1 MLRGILPRS
10 FPCLLCLIV
19 LGLAVIL
26 APREALA
33 QPATD
38 VVHSPRGLIML
49 DFGSAD
55 LITKDGEA
63 ILIAKV
69 DGERDM
75 VAVEDGVFIAA
86 ANIGFYAYA
95 DAPAADEP
103 AADEPAA
110 DEPGGGPKP
119 LWQAD
124 VRDAAVAADGR
135 RLMALGAS
143 ADSAAVLVRVLRG
156 DDGSWRTDRTDIPA
170 GAEVLRLER
179 ANDLWVAMLLRAAPA
194 LEGEPI
200 QPRLEIWSSADGL
213 DWTRSRIP
221 ARAARA
227 EADRMPLEYQVTGG
241 NGVFI
246 AAAPRIL
253 LRASV
258 ADARDGELR
267 WSELPPVLGGGRL
280 IFDARFADGQFT
292 VVSTQEAQA
301 TSADGRVWQT
311 RKVKPDVSL
320 TPSGSVVVDGAL
332 RWMVYDE
339 GGSIVLRST
348 DEVFDAAGA
357 APAVFEPTR
366 VAEIAFMAPAPEGFV
381 AAADDHLWWQ
391 PADGAPRRGPFVGTA
406 RSIASNAQGVAVAS
420 DRVRFVPFQDFG
432 KTAVAS
438 PLLHGVVAADDARFL
453 AVGVDSESADGGI
466 VGEFLGA
473 DGAWSRVP
481 TKLGDDITPLAM
493 RSVSGG
499 WLMLVR
505 REVPV
510 AAGDGT
516 GDGGWNRPMLEILG
530 SADGSDWRT
539 IGQPLPDERPTQGPV
554 RYALAVG
561 PVAGADGLR
570 MLVAVEN
577 RVSTR
582 IGAGAWTTKTLSPV
596 NTAAFSRGLF
606 AEIDRDGV
614 MYWSRGRGA
623 TMRSVSGARWL
634 PASVRQTAQ
643 EQGVPDEVA
652 ALYAAKDG
660 VRGMLARSGPVRPV
674 RELLDTLSVDRP
686 ARMET
691 AEVAIDWSS
700 VSRVVSTGDKLV
712 CATRNGLLGST
723 DGKSFRSI
731 ARFPADAGVT
741 QRSLGIDVLDD
752 AVLVWIWGAN
762 SLAESKA
769 IVVGHEPGSTPRVIP
784 LPIVSRS
791 AAAEGN
797 TAVFIGSAEPTS
809 DSPAVVAWT
818 DDLGRS
824 WRQTAFPT
832 DMRPTDVGI
841 VRSALGWTTLCRNAD
856 GGLLLASSTDLVAWR
871 FEWLPKAGLIHP
883 FSIGVVGEKIL
894 VHGQA
899 KDLCIPAVAQ
909 LLVTTDGTEWSAF
922 ALPSAPFSPE
932 LDLYNAQFFA
942 SEGRAMLLYGSA
954 TLVSDDLEHWRMID
968 LRRAANSYSTPSI
981 VGDVAFC
988 ASGEL
993 SGRAPVKIERAP
1005 VPTAEEAESL
1015 PFLVLEPIKP
1025 RRSTGPERFAIDMA
1039 AWDAK
1044 MSPEVKLD
1052 DRAFASSMLLGK
1064 WRELHPDA
1072 PESDGAA
1079 LTAAVVGRFMSLE
1092 LSEESLVHALRIAQ
1106 SVKIGGTR
1114 GSLPSIREQFAK
1126 LDAEEIGDLLE
1137 DVRVAREGGARKF
1150 RINEPVRGKWSP
1162 QQAPPEFDLSA
1173 RRVLASAGDG
1183 GAAYDLSYAYS
1194 VGLGV
1199 LKDEAASQ
1207 FWMLRARQLGFF
1219 DQHQGNPFGEFL
1231 DNLEKGRSIMFLLE
1245 RVQGYQKPDAPEP
1258 TVQSMRADLR
1268 SAIEIGSWAAM
1279 TQLALDIQSDGGSRE
1294 ERAEARELLVRA
1306 ASRGYGPALSQLEMN
1321 ALRGEGVLPD
1331 GKLAAAYRRL
1341 AAERGNPYAKL
1352 RLAGALAEG
1361 ACEERNEA
1369 EARRLVEEVA
1379 AREPADADFYRRMLA
1394 ERRLLPGMTLM
1405 PVRAVP
1411 SGPTVELEARL
1422 REARAGNAAACWDVS
1437 MAYRYGMGVWP
1448 NATVSDWWE
1457 RKAVSLGW
1465 DPLASTAEMTSRGS
1479 ISVFD
1484 EVDYFSLP
1492 PGEESRA
1499 FLREGSLANNL
1510 NITAMYGADLMN
1522 GVHGPADLAAGLKL
1536 VESAANRGSS
1546 YAWSILAE
1554 HAVERGYDEA
1564 SVARAIECYTNA
1576 ARAGDSIGFLGAAEL
1591 LLFKPS
1597 PSAAEVLRAHRLLLE
1612 YAGLDEPKGIDPARD
1627 PDAFT
1632 QGAARQIAAWAEI
1645 GAPSAMSSHG
1655 LLLAARAQGAS
1666 PATRNPGG
1674 LEWVLA
1680 GDLAARQ
1687 PVFPQRF
1694 YARFADPDGPTILRA
1709 ARIAWECSLR
1719 RDQRDCLP
1727 VLAARAANSAPERS
1741 TVARALRALL
1751 DGTLDERLAREA
1763 AASDEFFSIPS
1774 LEALRQVAAELPHAR
1789 GLVLVGYLFST
1800 LDPEQESPF
1809 EELLQQAAAGLE
1821 PVKGVTGS
1829 DMARFAAALHYY
1841 GIGVPV
1847 SRASATAIL
1856 IGVRRDLDRFTHLG
1870 FSAQGVPNEDAEAM
1884 RGALERWF
1892 PQWRQ

>member
-1 MLRGILPRS
+1 MKRDRHALSFVRMLARMMLAAALSVP
-10 FPCLLCLIV
+10 
-19 LGLAVIL
+19 LGPAH
-26 APREALA
+26 A
-33 QPATD
+33 QPATE
-38 VVHSPRGLIML
+38 VVHSPRGLVNL
-49 DFGSAD
+49 SFGSAD
-55 LITKDGEA
+55 LITKDGRA
-63 ILIAKV
+63 ITIARV
-69 DGERDM
+69 EDERDM
-75 VAVEDGVFIAA
+75 VAVDDGVLIASSV
-86 ANIGFYAYA
+86 IGFYAY
-95 DAPAADEP
+95 PAAP
-103 AADEPAA
+103 VADETEVA
-110 DEPGGGPKP
+110 PKP

-124 VRDAAVAADGR
+124 VCKAAVAADGK
-135 RLMALGAS
+135 RLMALGTA
-143 ADSAAVLVRVLRG
+143 ADSAARLVRVVRG
-156 DDGSWRTDRTDIPA
+156 DDGNWRTDTTDIPG
-170 GAEVLRLER
+170 GADVVRLER
-179 ANDLWVAMLLRAAPA
+179 ANDLWIAMLLRAAP
-194 LEGEPI
+194 EGQAEPV
-200 QPRLEIWSSADGL
+200 QPRLEIWSSSDGI
-213 DWTRSRIP
+213 DWTRSKIP
-221 ARAARA
+221 ARAART
-227 EADRMPLEYQVTGG
+227 EVDRMGLEYQVAGG

-246 AAAPRIL
+246 AAAPGVL
-253 LRASV
+253 LRAAV
-258 ADARDGELR
+258 ADARNGELR
-267 WSELPPVLGGGRL
+267 WSEVAPVLGTGRM
-280 IFDARFADGQFT
+280 IFEVRFAADQFT

-301 TSADGRVWQT
+301 SSADGRVWRT

-320 TPSGSVVVDGAL
+320 TPNGGVMIDGAL
-332 RWMVYDE
+332 RWVIYDSD
-339 GGSIVLRST
+339 GNLVIRST
-348 DEVFDAAGA
+348 DEVFSAAGA

-366 VAEIAFMAPAPEGFV
+366 VAEIAFMAPALEGFV
-381 AAADDHLWWQ
+381 AAAYDHLWWQ
-391 PADGAPRRGPFVGTA
+391 PPDGAPRRGPFVGTA

-420 DRVRFVPFQDFG
+420 DCVRFVPFHDFG

-453 AVGVDSESADGGI
+453 AVGVDSERADGG
-466 VGEFLGA
+466 VVAEFLGA
-473 DGAWSRVP
+473 DGKWTRVP
-481 TKLGDDITPLAM
+481 TNLGEDVTPLAM
-493 RSVSGG
+493 RSAHGG
-499 WLMLVR
+499 WLMLAR
-505 REVPV
+505 RETPV
-510 AAGDGT
+510 
-516 GDGGWNRPMLEILG
+516 GDGGANGAWARPMLEVLG
-530 SADGSDWRT
+530 SADGALWRT
-539 IGQPLPDERPTQGPV
+539 VGEPLADGAPGIGPV

-561 PVAGADGLR
+561 PVGGGAGLR

-606 AEIDRDGV
+606 VEIDRDGV
-614 MYWSRGRGA
+614 MYWSRGRDA

-634 PASVRQTAQ
+634 PASVQQTAL

-652 ALYAAKDG
+652 ALYASKDG
-660 VRGMLARSGPVRPV
+660 VRGMLARSGPVRPA
-674 RELLDTLSVDRP
+674 RELFDTLNVDRP
-686 ARMET
+686 ARMQA
-691 AEVAIDWSS
+691 AEVATDWSA

-784 LPIVSRS
+784 LPIVSRA

-883 FSIGVVGEKIL
+883 HSIGVVGEKIL

-909 LLVTTDGTEWSAF
+909 LLVTTDGKEWSAF

-954 TLVSDDLEHWRMID
+954 TLVSDDLERWRMID
-968 LRRAANSYSTPSI
+968 LRRAANNYSTPSI

-988 ASGEL
+988 ASGDL
-993 SGRAPVKIERAP
+993 SGRVLVKIERAP

-1015 PFLVLEPIKP
+1015 PFLVLEPIEP

-1039 AWDAK
+1039 AWDVK
-1044 MSPEVKLD
+1044 MSPEVRLD

-1079 LTAAVVGRFMSLE
+1079 LAAAVVGRFVSLE

-1106 SVKIGGTR
+1106 SVNIGGTR

-1137 DVRVAREGGARKF
+1137 DVRVGREGGARKF

-1173 RRVLASAGDG
+1173 RRLLASAGDG

-1199 LKDEAASQ
+1199 LKDEAAAQ

-1219 DQHQGNPFGEFL
+1219 DQHQGNPFGEFIA
-1231 DNLEKGRSIMFLLE
+1231 NLAKGRSIMFLLE

-1331 GKLAAAYRRL
+1331 GRLAAAYRRL
-1341 AAERGNPYAKL
+1341 AAERDNPYAKL

-1405 PVRAVP
+1405 PVLARP
-1411 SGPTVELEARL
+1411 SGPTIELEARL

-1448 NATVSDWWE
+1448 NAIVSDWWE
-1457 RKAVSLGW
+1457 RKAVGLGW
-1465 DPLASTAEMTSRGS
+1465 DPNASIADMIAKGS
-1479 ISVFD
+1479 ISSYD
-1484 EVDYFSLP
+1484 EIDYLGLP
-1492 PGEESRA
+1492 QGEQSRA
-1499 FLREGSLANNL
+1499 FLRAGSLANNL

-1536 VESAANRGSS
+1536 VESAADRGSS
-1546 YAWSILAE
+1546 YAWSMLAE

-1576 ARAGDSIGFLGAAEL
+1576 AHAGDAMGFLGAAEL
-1591 LLFKPS
+1591 LLFRKS
-1597 PSAAEVLRAHRLLLE
+1597 PSAADLVRANRLLLE
-1612 YAGLDEPKGIDPARD
+1612 YAAIDEPKGIDAERD
-1627 PDAFT
+1627 PDAFMR
-1632 QGAARQIAAWAEI
+1632 ACARSIATWAEI
-1645 GAPSAMSSHG
+1645 GSPSAVAAHALLVTAGTSPGSSIRSG
-1655 LLLAARAQGAS
+1655 F
-1666 PATRNPGG
+1666 
-1674 LEWVLA
+1674 EWVM
-1680 GDLAARQ
+1680 AADFARPVQ
-1687 PVFPQRF
+1687 VFPSHFYQRF
-1694 YARFADPDGPTILRA
+1694 AKPDGAMVLRA
-1709 ARIAWECSLR
+1709 ARICGER
-1719 RDQRDCLP
+1719 RARLDQRDCMQP
-1727 VLAARAANSAPERS
+1727 FATRVANSAPERS
-1741 TVARALRALL
+1741 VVAKALRALL
-1751 DGTLDERLAREA
+1751 DGTLDEQLARDAAAADEIFTIESMEKVRQEAAHYPDVRGVELIERLAG
-1763 AASDEFFSIPS
+1763 SLDPQPEFGY
-1774 LEALRQVAAELPHAR
+1774 LALRLEVAGRGEPIAGVSGTDLAR
-1789 GLVLVGYLFST
+1789 L
-1800 LDPEQESPF
+1800 
-1809 EELLQQAAAGLE
+1809 
-1821 PVKGVTGS
+1821 
-1829 DMARFAAALHYY
+1829 AAALHYY
-1841 GIGVPV
+1841 GIGIAPDRAQALAIVVGAEADLERQAMIGFVAQGIPDSEV
-1847 SRASATAIL
+1847 NAVEAVLGSLSRAWWPA
-1856 IGVRRDLDRFTHLG
+1856 
-1870 FSAQGVPNEDAEAM
+1870 
-1884 RGALERWF
+1884 RGR
-1892 PQWRQ
+1892 